1 VREFLMGQKIKNIL
15 AAVTSDTLE
24 KLAFLFVFPDEER
37 DSDGPRP
44 VIVGR
49 VEFNGFFSGSL
60 VLRMSSSVLAELSA
74 NMLGVD
80 DDAVV
85 SHEDQQD
92 AFKEMLNVIC
102 GNLLPAIAGDHVVFN
117 IKAPEIILEEDTKT
131 EMGEENPMCV
141 ERLTVEDG
149 FCDVYLFIKG
159 KIPDIV
165 VEDEVEEIQ

>member
-1 VREFLMGQKIKNIL
+1 MEQKIKNIL
-15 AAVTSDTLE
+15 AGVTGDTLE

-37 DSDGPRP
+37 DSDGPPP
-44 VIVGR
+44 VIMGR
-49 VEFNGFFSGSL
+49 VEFNGFFSGSIA
-60 VLRMSSSVLAELSA
+60 LRMSSSVLPELSA

-85 SHEDQQD
+85 SPEDQQD
-92 AFKEMLNVIC
+92 AFKELLNVIC

-117 IKAPEIILEEDTKT
+117 IEAPEIISEDDTKT
-131 EMGEENPMCV
+131 EMGVEKPMCV

-159 KIPDIV
+159 NIPDIV
-165 VEDEVEEIQ
+165 IEDEVQEIQ